1 MYSLQLYTWMNVS
14 LRLPGR
20 TERGGISRG
29 SEKNWQQPLP
39 VQIHD
44 KMGQGKEEEGQGV

>member
-1 MYSLQLYTWMNVS
+1 MDERILETA
-14 LRLPGR
+14 RKIGKGR
-20 TERGGISRG
+20 NIPVEVK
-29 SEKNWQQPLP
+29 KNWQQPLP